1 MPRESGTA
9 ALLGR
14 EREQAELY
22 DALSL
27 VLSGRGQTVLVGGDG
42 GIGKTTLVS
51 DLAGRAEEQGFTV
64 VVGHCLDLGA
74 GISFAPVVEAVRS
87 LVMPLEDLDA
97 RPSARRMRALLDP
110 ETPRRRQAFRV
121 LEDLRLT
128 VLEAAA
134 AGPLML
140 VLEDMHWADRSTQ
153 DFAVALSRTA
163 KGRLLLVLTV
173 RADDLHRRHP
183 ARRSLAEISRIQDA
197 RHVDLHP
204 LDADSI
210 AAIVKR
216 HAAGGPVDP
225 AQVRSA
231 VERSEGNPLYAE
243 ELAAADPDAMPGHL
257 AHLFLARMDALADR
271 PRELLRLASVDG
283 TRLDIDTLGE
293 FGHLDRGQLD
303 TLLRVLLDANLLRGT
318 RDSLTFRHGLLR
330 EAVYDDLLPDER
342 ARLHSDLA
350 AILQAK
356 ADAMPEPGLT
366 VLSRLAFHW
375 YAAHDLPRTLEASV
389 CAGAL
394 AWRMGAAEAVAH
406 RQRALS
412 LWDQVPDAEVRAGCT
427 KVDLLLALAR
437 ASCDQGDLHRWHELN
452 TRAVDML
459 TPGTHPWVASR
470 AHSSFATS
478 AIFNGDLT
486 GAQEAVRRA
495 VEHAGDSAT
504 EERAYA
510 LGARALLHDVN
521 GQFAAGLV
529 AADRAIQD
537 ARASGAIDALLL
549 ALMFRSDALLL
560 LGRVTE
566 ACAAVGESID
576 VARDAGMVEWTLG
589 SVGLLAGR
597 LMESGQVAQGLSVA
611 RVGYRDDVAGELTLH
626 PTCGE
631 STVTALIWGGR
642 LESAD
647 SLLEELR
654 RMPLPRARWRHLHG
668 ELSLARGDDETASHT
683 VPEPARYPEL
693 ARRHPDDVDVL
704 REVRL
709 ADLRHDESTCVE
721 VAEACLGRLEGCD
734 SPLLAA
740 SAARIGFHALTV
752 GRPASEAR
760 GGRLHGQ
767 AARQLERARVALT
780 DEWSVSYFGVQLA
793 LAEAYA
799 ARCAGES
806 AVTQFRDALALAE
819 PFGTLFALEP
829 RLELALELLSHGA
842 RDAGKELLV
851 RCWGT
856 AHDLGAHGLERQAF
870 RIATRF
876 RVPLPESA
884 TTEGPL
890 SRLTPREREV
900 FDRLATGATN
910 KAIASVLVISEKT
923 VSVHVSNVLAKLGV
937 ENRGAAAALARR
949 LVG

>member
-1 MPRESGTA
+1 MPGESGTA

-14 EREQAELY
+14 ERERAELY

-27 VLSGRGQTVLVGGDG
+27 VLTGSSQTVLVGGDG

-51 DLAGRAEEQGFTV
+51 DLARHAEELGFTV
-64 VVGHCLDLGA
+64 VMGHCLDLGA

-87 LVMPLEDLDA
+87 LVMPLEDLGG

-134 AGPLML
+134 AGPLM
-140 VLEDMHWADRSTQ
+140 VVMEDMHWADRSTQ

-163 KGRLLLVLTV
+163 RGRLLLVLTV
-173 RADDLHRRHP
+173 RVDDLHRRHP
-183 ARRSLAEISRIQDA
+183 ARRALAEIGRIRTA

-210 AAIVKR
+210 AAIVAS
-216 HAAGGPVDP
+216 HAVGGLVDP
-225 AQVRSA
+225 ARIRSA

-243 ELAAADPDAMPGHL
+243 ELAAAAPEAIPGHL
-257 AHLFLARMDALADR
+257 AHLFLARMDALPER

-293 FGHLDRGQLD
+293 LGRLDRGQLD
-303 TLLRVLLDANLLRGT
+303 TQLRALLDANLLRDAG
-318 RDSLTFRHGLLR
+318 DSLAFRHGLLR

-342 ARLHSDLA
+342 ARLHADLA
-350 AILQAK
+350 AILQEQT
-356 ADAMPEPGLT
+356 DAGPEPGLAL
-366 VLSRLAFHW
+366 LSRLAFHW

-389 CAGAL
+389 RAGSL

-412 LWDQVPDAEVRAGCT
+412 LWDQVPDAEARAGCT
-427 KVDLLLALAR
+427 KVDLLLAVAR
-437 ASCDQGDLHRWHELN
+437 AACDQGELHRWHELN

-470 AHSSFATS
+470 AYSSFATS

-486 GAQEAVRRA
+486 GAQDAIRLA
-495 VEHAGDSAT
+495 VEHAGDSPT

-521 GQFAAGLV
+521 GQFAAGLA
-529 AADRAIQD
+529 AADRAIHD
-537 ARASGAIDALLL
+537 ARASGAVDALLL
-549 ALMFRSDALLL
+549 ALMFKSDALLL
-560 LGRVTE
+560 LGHVSE
-566 ACAAVGESID
+566 ACGAVGESID

-597 LMESGQVAQGLSVA
+597 LMESGQVAQGMSVA
-611 RVGYRDDVAGELTLH
+611 RVGYRDDVAGEHTLH

-631 STVTALIWGGR
+631 SIVTGLIWGGR

-654 RMPLPRARWRHLHG
+654 SMPLPGARWRHLHG
-668 ELSLARGDDETASHT
+668 ELSLARGDVEAGSHAT
-683 VPEPARYPEL
+683 VEPARYPEL

-704 REVRL
+704 REIRL
-709 ADLRHDESTCVE
+709 ADLRHDAATCLA
-721 VAEACLGRLEGCD
+721 VAEACLGRLEDCD

-740 SAARIGFHALTV
+740 SAARIGFHALSV
-752 GRPASEAR
+752 GRSAPDAQGFR
-760 GGRLHGQ
+760 VHRH
-767 AARQLERARVALT
+767 AARQLEYARLALT
-780 DEWSVSYFGVQLA
+780 DEWSGSYFGVQLA

-799 ARCAGES
+799 VRCAGQP
-806 AVTQFRDALALAE
+806 AVTLFRGALALAE

-829 RLELALELLSHGA
+829 RLALALELLNHGP

-851 RCWGT
+851 QCWVT
-856 AHDLGAHGLERQAF
+856 AHDLGAHGLERQAS
-870 RIATRF
+870 RIATRS

-884 TTEGPL
+884 IVEGPL

-910 KAIASVLVISEKT
+910 RAIASALVISEKT

-949 LVG
+949 VVG